1 MAADKN
7 SFIMYADLMQN
18 IDHLTNEEK
27 GQLFTHL
34 LEYVNDLNPILEDR
48 VLLSVWKP
56 IERQLK
62 RDLVK
67 YSGVKEVRS
76 LAGKR
81 SAEIRAAKKA
91 EQNSTNPTS
100 VESVQQSSTNPTV
113 SVNDNDT
120 VNVNDNVILLEKET
134 KDTAMPFIFFN
145 FLWCQL
151 NCDKQLLKD
160 WLKVRAKKKAA
171 NTETA
176 AKSFITQVQKSK
188 LTADQILTECVER
201 SWAGFKAE
209 WLNKP
214 EQPVAKRTGKDV
226 FLETFYNTDE

>member
-1 MAADKN
+1 MAEGKR
-7 SFIMYADLMQN
+7 SFIIYSDLMQN

-76 LAGKR
+76 LAGKK

-91 EQNSTNPTS
+91 QQNSTNLTS
-100 VESVQQSSTNPTV
+100 VETVQQSSTNPTV
-113 SVNDNDT
+113 SVNDNVT
-120 VNVNDNVILLEKET
+120 VNVNDNVILLKKET
-134 KDTAMPFIFFN
+134 KEIVRFKPPTLLEIKNYCIEHNKPIEYEVFFN
-145 FLWCQL
+145 FYQSNGWKVGK
-151 NCDKQLLKD
+151 NKMKD
-160 WLKVRAKKKAA
+160 WKAA
-171 NTETA
+171 AVGWHTRD
-176 AKSFITQVQKSK
+176 KGKK
-188 LTADQILTECVER
+188 
-201 SWAGFKAE
+201 
-209 WLNKP
+209 
-214 EQPVAKRTGKDV
+214 QPVAKRTGKDV
-226 FLETFYNTDE
+226 FLETFYNTEE

>member
-91 EQNSTNPTS
+91 QQNSTNSTS
-100 VESVQQSSTNPTV
+100 VETVQQSSTNPTV
-113 SVNDNDT
+113 SVNDN

-134 KDTAMPFIFFN
+134 KEIGRFKPPTLSEIKNYCLEHNKPIEYEVFISFYQSN
-145 FLWCQL
+145 GWKVGK
-151 NCDKQLLKD
+151 NKMKD
-160 WLKVRAKKKAA
+160 WKAA
-171 NTETA
+171 VVGWHTRNKGTA
-176 AKSFITQVQKSK
+176 NQVKQDRTYK
-188 LTADQILTECVER
+188 LL
-201 SWAGFKAE
+201 
-209 WLNKP
+209 
-214 EQPVAKRTGKDV
+214 
-226 FLETFYNTDE
+226 